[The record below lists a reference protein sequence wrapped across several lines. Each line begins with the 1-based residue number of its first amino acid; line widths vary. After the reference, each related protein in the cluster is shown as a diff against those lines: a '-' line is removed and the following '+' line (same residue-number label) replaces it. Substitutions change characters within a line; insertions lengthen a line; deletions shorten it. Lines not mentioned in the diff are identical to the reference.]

1 MSITEAAFFRE
12 IPEYS
17 TKADNE
23 GILRAEKNRRDKV
36 VVVLDDDPTGIQ
48 IGRVRLSRK
57 RLPKNVAFLSIPTQ
71 ER

>member
-48 IGRVRLSRK
+48 TVHD
-57 RLPKNVAFLSIPTQ
+57 VYVYTD
-71 ER
+71 